1 MLKRLITIALL
12 LVIAGFV
19 ASFLR
24 DQEGTTVLEWMG
36 WRIEAKTSLL
46 IVIAIALVWL
56 VIVIDRII
64 GMVARLPGR
73 FSGAINERR
82 QKQGHHALA
91 IGLVAASAGDGREAL
106 RQAKKAKRLMGAEP
120 LTELLQAQA
129 AGLTGD
135 PDAARRYFEN
145 LSQEKETAFFG
156 KAGLMRLDAER
167 GDDKAALAMGREAFR
182 LNNKTPSMAKA
193 LYALEARHGHWDNA
207 IEALSVAER
216 DPSMSAQS
224 VQAGFAT
231 LYYCQ
236 ALALIHEEV
245 KDQIVIK
252 TLVKGLGHD
261 PGLAPLVLASA
272 DCYQR
277 LGKTKK
283 AQSVLETGFK
293 KNPNPEICL
302 KLFEIMGEDEK
313 ALAALIRF
321 AEKNGNP
328 SDGLKPIAG
337 LALRFKLWG
346 EVKRLLALVPEDDQ
360 DLSYWQV
367 YASFAEHADDESH
380 EGEDRPDRGYALMMA
395 AQAKR
400 PLGWTCQECHH
411 SHQEWAP
418 HCDNCGYFAS
428 VAWR

>member
-82 QKQGHHALA
+82 QKQGHHAPA

-145 LSQEKETAFFG
+145 LSQERNSLFWQG
-156 KAGLMRLDAER
+156 WIDA
-167 GDDKAALAMGREAFR
+167 
-182 LNNKTPSMAKA
+182 S
-193 LYALEARHGHWDNA
+193 
-207 IEALSVAER
+207 
-216 DPSMSAQS
+216 
-224 VQAGFAT
+224 
-231 LYYCQ
+231 
-236 ALALIHEEV
+236 
-245 KDQIVIK
+245 
-252 TLVKGLGHD
+252 
-261 PGLAPLVLASA
+261 
-272 DCYQR
+272 
-277 LGKTKK
+277 
-283 AQSVLETGFK
+283 
-293 KNPNPEICL
+293 
-302 KLFEIMGEDEK
+302 
-313 ALAALIRF
+313 
-321 AEKNGNP
+321 
-328 SDGLKPIAG
+328 
-337 LALRFKLWG
+337 
-346 EVKRLLALVPEDDQ
+346 
-360 DLSYWQV
+360 
-367 YASFAEHADDESH
+367 
-380 EGEDRPDRGYALMMA
+380 
-395 AQAKR
+395 
-400 PLGWTCQECHH
+400 
-411 SHQEWAP
+411 
-418 HCDNCGYFAS
+418 
-428 VAWR
+428 